1 MSSWVVSNG
10 CTIDEHSIEH
20 NVIREGK
27 TIHLRPKCWK
37 LLIALLEAKKH
48 NRILSYENIGDVLWS
63 DEGGWDEARKGSL
76 KKVLDGIRSVIGS
89 DSIGNT
95 YGTGYYLTYDIKE
108 VAVSHIDKSV
118 YYEKL
123 WLNHYKGTV
132 RDHVA
137 TGNVRELIDF
147 FALPSITTPSG
158 DVVTTPFSGS
168 RFSKLLMAG
177 SGFGK
182 STLLDII
189 LLCNVI
195 DELNDTDSPVL
206 SMNSKEKIG
215 EYRMLRESLF
225 GAETKQMFPVFI
237 HSDRA
242 NVNFYSS
249 VLELAEA
256 NETDY
261 FYALVDEADHTGT
274 LLFLIDSIDEVESD
288 NLVRYLDLIRK
299 LLSDYPNANVVFAS
313 RFLGKQSLP
322 FEYDLLHIKE
332 LTPEDIKKISFSMLS
347 QNEANKLIERLN
359 QNTYLCSLAKN
370 PFMLMTILEIKGD
383 RIVHHLLKSI
393 VNAIIDLRWD
403 KHHYDISSEDIKLL
417 LGFLACKF
425 VFENKTDA
433 DISEIR
439 QCFIKAGDNLKL
451 HGVSY
456 DVPSQ
461 NIEYFLKTLSS
472 QSGILNIVNKHH
484 VEKYLF
490 QDTLVMC
497 WLAANYINKIINESM
512 EIHDRDGIRGL
523 WANIYWL
530 DNFLRSIS
538 SKETYLSALAV
549 NVLVMTLVISSET
562 NGQDIQKSLL
572 YFLICRDA
580 TSLNEQEQLSI
591 YNGYR
596 DIVNNS
602 FGENDITNRPNSESV
617 RLINK
622 ILDAHAKRT
631 E

>member
-1 MSSWVVSNG
+1 MSSWVISDG
-10 CTIDEHSIEH
+10 CTIEEHSIEH
-20 NVIREGK
+20 NVINRGK
-27 TIHLRPKCWK
+27 SIHLRPMCWT
-37 LLIALLEAKKH
+37 LLVALLDAKKH
-48 NRILSYENIGDVLWS
+48 NRILSYENIGNILWA
-63 DEGGWDEARKGSL
+63 DDGGWDIGREESL
-76 KKVLDGIRSVIGS
+76 KKVLREIRNAIGS

-108 VAVSHIDKSV
+108 AAVSHIDRSE

-137 TGNVRELIDF
+137 TGNARELIDF

-158 DVVTTPFSGS
+158 DAVSCPFSAS

-182 STLLDII
+182 STLLDIV

-195 DELNDTDSPVL
+195 DNLNDIDSPVL
-206 SMNSKEKIG
+206 SINSKEKIG
-215 EYRMLRESLF
+215 EYRRLRESLF
-225 GAETKQMFPVFI
+225 GSSAAMFPVFI

-242 NVNFYSS
+242 NANSYSS

-256 NETDY
+256 NEIDC
-261 FYALVDEADHTGT
+261 FYALVDEADHAGA

-288 NLVRYLDLIRK
+288 NLVYYLDLIKK
-299 LLSDYPNANVVFAS
+299 LLLNYPNANVVFAS
-313 RFLGKQSLP
+313 RFLGKQPFP

-332 LTPEDIKKISFSMLS
+332 LTPLDIKKISLSMLS
-347 QNEANKLIERLN
+347 QNEANKLIKRFD
-359 QNTYLCSLAKN
+359 QNIYLRSLAKN
-370 PFMLMTILEIKGD
+370 PFMLMTILETKGD
-383 RIVHHLLKSI
+383 RLVYHLLESI
-393 VNAIIDLRWD
+393 VNAIIDRRWD

-417 LGFLACKF
+417 LGFLACRF
-425 VFENKTDA
+425 VFENKTCA

-461 NIEYFLKTLSS
+461 NVEYFLKTLSS
-472 QSGILNIVNKHH
+472 QSGILNIVNKYH

-490 QDTLVMC
+490 QDTLIMC
-497 WLAANYINKIINESM
+497 WLAANYINKIINESD
-512 EIHDRDGIRGL
+512 EIHDRDGIKGI
-523 WANIYWL
+523 WANIYWI
-530 DNFLRSIS
+530 DSFLRSIS
-538 SKETYLSALAV
+538 SKETYLSASAV
-549 NVLVMTLVISSET
+549 NVLVMTLVMSSET
-562 NGQDIQKSLL
+562 NGQDLQKSLL

-580 TSLNEQEQLSI
+580 TSLNKEEQLNI
-591 YNGYR
+591 YTGYR
-596 DIVNNS
+596 DIVDNS
-602 FGENDITNRPNSESV
+602 FGENDITNHPDSESV

-622 ILDAHAKRT
+622 MLDSHTKQT
-631 E
+631 K